1 MINRTVRL
9 IAIFVIS
16 SSFVWLLAACQ
27 SDPAQVVVTRVV
39 TSVAQEIVVEPPSVV
54 TREVTATL
62 KPTAVPTETP
72 APTATPVLPL
82 ATDPVELA
90 GHEDV
95 VNSIQFSP
103 DSQLVLAASDDGTAR
118 LWDLDGNLL
127 VTFAGH
133 TDRVADAIFSP
144 DGSLIV
150 TSSDDQTARIWSV
163 DGQLLHVLDGHSAR
177 VNSALFTPD
186 GRFIIT
192 NAREPKIWDTEGNL
206 LTTLEGLRAT
216 QVQSWISPNG
226 KYLLIN
232 SGNGLVKLWELGDN
246 GQATFLADVSD
257 AATNG
262 GLLYFVY
269 FLPSN
274 NTFNSFA
281 TLSLDLQL
289 WGILPNGEV
298 RQLVEP
304 AFSSWIHDA
313 QVLKDNIA
321 FLVDFGFGSVAI
333 QHSSDPDSLIL
344 FDGHTS
350 EISTAT
356 FSDGDRY
363 VLTGSNDHTARLWN
377 LEGETLLVFSGYDL
391 PVVNALI
398 SPDANAVV
406 TADREHTL
414 FLWDISSLP

>member
-192 NAREPKIWDTEGNL
+192 NAREPKIWDIDGNL
-206 LTTLEGLRAT
+206 LATLEGHRSL
-216 QVQSWISPNG
+216 QVRSWISPDG
-226 KYLLIN
+226 QFLLTT
-232 SGNGLVKLWELGDN
+232 SGDATVLLWEI
-246 GQATFLADVSD
+246 SD
-257 AATNG
+257 TGEVALLTDLSEAATDG
-262 GLLYFVY
+262 GVLRNAF
-269 FLPSN
+269 FLPDN
-274 NTFNSFA
+274 VRFMTNSLDFIIWAIVPTGEVVQLA
-281 TLSLDLQL
+281 TLGFPVDLLDIYFAND
-289 WGILPNGEV
+289 GI
-298 RQLVEP
+298 
-304 AFSSWIHDA
+304 
-313 QVLKDNIA
+313 VLLEGA
-321 FLVDFGFGSVAI
+321 GFGAVAVRD
-333 QHSSDPDSLIL
+333 SSDPNNPTY
-344 FDGHTS
+344 FEGHTS
-350 EISTAT
+350 AVVKAL
-356 FSDGDRY
+356 FSPEKDY
-363 VLTGSNDHTARLWN
+363 VVTGSNDHTARLWN
-377 LEGETLLVFSGYDL
+377 LQGETLLIFTGSEL
-391 PVVNALI
+391 PVHHVLV
-398 SPDANAVV
+398 SPDENFVI
-406 TADREHTL
+406 TGDRDG
-414 FLWDISSLP
+414 FIQLWDISSLP